1 MKDNLNM
8 KNELTRRQFCNGT
21 IDSETPRIPINY
33 LRELF
38 GKGVEHALDII
49 KKEREKKEESE
60 LMNLLISR
68 KWHDMMIPFHQS
80 PVKEI

>member
-1 MKDNLNM
+1 MNRQKQNEMKDNLNM

-38 GKGVEHALDII
+38 GKGVDHALDII
-49 KKEREKKEESE
+49 
-60 LMNLLISR
+60 
-68 KWHDMMIPFHQS
+68 
-80 PVKEI
+80 